1 VEEGERDF
9 ESRRMGVLGVLSA
22 EAAALRG
29 KEGRGKRKVGEW
41 VGHVG
46 AGEGEDE
53 AAARREMRREL
64 RGVKERI
71 LGEREAFVSLE
82 SGAAKVEETLE
93 ALNGI
98 RSGREAVVKPRE
110 LACDVE
116 VLAQVAEFAVE
127 FAAQLR
133 DDTMSDVTPGTMLEG
148 LRRTWGGAG
157 GAAIRWAALGAFLA
171 GAQPSPSPS
180 SSLSPLAA
188 PQGSDLPSSSPS
200 EPSATQVG
208 VVAWLRKVPAVGVH
222 AMLGPLEVEVADM
235 ARQRAPRA
243 PRQRLGELERPDDL
257 AGEDLGAGEG
267 KTEMDTNMDLM
278 YQHLRRLSKD
288 DAGGGG
294 PGGGGPTVFDRF
306 LVNPDSFAETVENCF
321 MLSFLV
327 KQGRASLLPK
337 EDAPVASSP
346 REDASETTSAPTG
359 VQHSGQ
365 LKVGAAR
372 PPSAEE
378 YADSGLANAQFC
390 MRLDYAEWVALSRRL
405 QAEREVL
412 ASVRPP
418 RCKDARL
425 ASLGRG
431 ARLGQPPQDIA
442 AGPSPAPT
450 TYMSDSP

>member
-1 VEEGERDF
+1 
-9 ESRRMGVLGVLSA
+9 MLSA

-53 AAARREMRREL
+53 SAARRKMRREL

-82 SGAAKVEETLE
+82 SGAAKVEETLA

-98 RSGREAVVKPRE
+98 RSGMEAVVKPRE

-116 VLAQVAEFAVE
+116 VLAQVAEFAVD

-148 LRRTWGGAG
+148 LLKTWGGEG
-157 GAAIRWAALGAFLA
+157 GAAIRWSALGAFLA
-171 GAQPSPSPS
+171 GAQPSRSPSPA
-180 SSLSPLAA
+180 LSPSAA
-188 PQGSDLPSSSPS
+188 PQGSDRPSSSPT
-200 EPSATQVG
+200 EPSVTQVCAA
-208 VVAWLRKVPAVGVH
+208 AWLRKVPAVGVH
-222 AMLGPLEVEVADM
+222 AMLGPLEVEVADA
-235 ARQRAPRA
+235 ARQRGPRA

-288 DAGGGG
+288 DAGASG
-294 PGGGGPTVFDRF
+294 PGDGGGGGPTVFDRF

-321 MLSFLV
+321 MLSFLI

-337 EDAPVASSP
+337 EDAPVAASP
-346 REDASETTSAPTG
+346 RDDASETTSAPTG
-359 VQHSGQ
+359 VQRSSQ

-390 MRLDYAEWVALSRRL
+390 MRLDYAHWVALSRRL

-431 ARLGQPPQDIA
+431 ARLGQPPQDTA
-442 AGPSPAPT
+442 AGPSLAPT
-450 TYMSDSP
+450 TYMS